1 MDSNVDKLY
10 KAITDFIF
18 IEDPPQ
24 KADIILIPGG
34 SKPQLME
41 RACLLYLDGFAP
53 LLLPSGGKNKA
64 LVNHVTEWD
73 YFLEIAK
80 EKGVPEEVI
89 LKEDKATNTYENA
102 LYSKKAIEDKGIRIK
117 KALLVC
123 KSFHARRALLTYQ
136 AWFTNEIEYIICP
149 VIDEREIKKDNWYL
163 DQNKTL
169 KVMSEVEK
177 IGKYFKGNLSLITQ
191 EEKRNLTPA
200 STL

>member
-1 MDSNVDKLY
+1 MMDKSY

-18 IEDPPQ
+18 IEDKPQ

-41 RACLLYLDGFAP
+41 RACSLFLDGYAS
-53 LLLPSGGKNKA
+53 LLLPSGGENKA
-64 LVNHVTEWD
+64 LVNYTKEWD

-80 EKGVPEEVI
+80 KMGIPEEVV

-102 LYSKKAIEDKGIRIK
+102 LYSKKVIEDNGLIIK

-123 KSFHARRALLTYQ
+123 KAFHARRALLTYQ
-136 AWFTNEIEYIICP
+136 TWLKNDIEYIICP
-149 VIDEREIKKDNWYL
+149 IVDDRGISRDNWYL
-163 DQNKTL
+163 DQNKIV

-177 IGKYFKGNLSLITQ
+177 IGKYFADNLGWIT
-191 EEKRNLTPA
+191 
-200 STL
+200 

>member
-1 MDSNVDKLY
+1 MMDKSY

-18 IEDPPQ
+18 LEDQPQ

-41 RACLLYLDGFAP
+41 RACSLFFDGYSS

-64 LVNHVTEWD
+64 LVNYETEWD
-73 YFLEIAK
+73 YFFEIAK
-80 EKGVPEEVI
+80 KMSIPEEVV

-102 LYSKKAIEDKGIRIK
+102 LYSKRIIEDKGILIK

-123 KSFHARRALLTYQ
+123 KAFHARRALLTYQ
-136 AWFTNEIEYIICP
+136 TWFMNDIEYIICP
-149 VIDEREIKKDNWYL
+149 IVDDRGISRDNWYL
-163 DQNKTL
+163 DQNKIV

-177 IGKYFKGNLSLITQ
+177 VGKYFKDNLSWII
-191 EEKRNLTPA
+191 
-200 STL
+200 